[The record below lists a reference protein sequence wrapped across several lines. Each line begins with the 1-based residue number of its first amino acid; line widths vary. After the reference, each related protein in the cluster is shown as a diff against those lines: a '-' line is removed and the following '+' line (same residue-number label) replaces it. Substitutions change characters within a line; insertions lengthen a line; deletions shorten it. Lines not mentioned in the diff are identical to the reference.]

1 MSKGVALVVGCSG
14 FVGSH
19 VTKAL
24 LQRGFSVRGACR
36 NPGLTRAKFEGSWA
50 CADNQSLELTEF
62 SLPEDGSPAPE
73 EILDKLVEDV
83 VGVFMC
89 VGHEKQEPTTIDF
102 MVNAA
107 LSVLKAA
114 KKSNSKPPVVLT
126 SSTGSTNLPE
136 AAAGAIKN
144 EAEFWSDPVK
154 QKSAGKFSPA
164 AKTLMEIKALEFVG
178 RNQQNQVVDEEAAS
192 SSPRLCIFNPSLI
205 LGAKLDSGE
214 LKGNGLPWFARIV
227 KGEAM
232 TKEIPNDSMSIIS
245 VSDLALLH
253 VACLEDETA
262 SGRYFGVYQ
271 SWEWEGILNAVKKQV
286 PDYQLPVKNFTESNP
301 VTKFDNSRR
310 DALLKNAF
318 GEDFKLKNLDEILEE
333 TISYLKKSGNL

>member
-1 MSKGVALVVGCSG
+1 MSKGVVLVVGCSG

-24 LQRGFSVRGACR
+24 LLRGFSVRGACR
-36 NPGLTRAKFEGSWA
+36 IPGQTRAKFENSWPLTP
-50 CADNQSLELTEF
+50 NQILELVEF
-62 SLPEDGSPAPE
+62 SLPLDGSAAPE
-73 EILDKLVEDV
+73 ETLDKLVEDV

-89 VGHEKQEPTTIDF
+89 VGHEKQEPATIDF

-107 LSVLKAA
+107 LSVLKAV
-114 KKSNSKPPVVLT
+114 KKRKSKIPVVLT

-136 AAAGAIKN
+136 AAAGALKN
-144 EAEFWSDPVK
+144 EAEFWSDPAK

-178 RNQQNQVVDEEAAS
+178 RNKHNQVVDEETAS
-192 SSPRLCIFNPSLI
+192 SSPRLCIINPSLI
-205 LGAKLDSGE
+205 LGARLDPGE

-253 VACLEDETA
+253 VACLEDESA
-262 SGRYFGVYQ
+262 SGRYFGVVQ
-271 SWEWEGILNAVKKQV
+271 SWNWEEILNAVKKQV
-286 PDYQLPVKNFTESNP
+286 PDYQLPTKSFTESNP
-301 VTKFDNSRR
+301 VTQFDNSRR
-310 DALLKNAF
+310 DALLKNAY
-318 GEDFKLKNLDEILEE
+318 GEDFKLKHLDLILEE

>member
-1 MSKGVALVVGCSG
+1 MSKGVALVIGCTG

-36 NPGLTRAKFEGSWA
+36 NPGEAKSKFGDSWVCGS
-50 CADNQSLELTEF
+50 NQTLELVEF
-62 SLPEDGSPAPE
+62 SLPVDGSPAQPE
-73 EILDKLVEDV
+73 VLENLVDGV

-89 VGHEKQEPTTIDF
+89 VGHEKQEPATIDF
-102 MVNAA
+102 MVNAG

-114 KKSNSKPPVVLT
+114 KKGKVPVILT

-136 AAAGAIKN
+136 AKPGSVKN
-144 EAEFWSDPVK
+144 EIDFWSDPAI
-154 QKSAGKFSPA
+154 QKAAGKFSPA

-178 RNQQNQVVDEEAAS
+178 RNRQNKILDQDAALYG
-192 SSPRLCIFNPSLI
+192 PRLCIINPSLI
-205 LGAKLDSGE
+205 LGPRLDSGE

-232 TKEIPNDSMSIIS
+232 VNEIPNDSMSIIS

-253 VACLEDETA
+253 IACLEDQTA
-262 SGRYFGVYQ
+262 SGRYFGVVQ
-271 SWEWEGILNAVKKQV
+271 SWCWEEILSAVKRQV
-286 PDYQLPVKNFTESNP
+286 SGYQIPPKNFKESNP

-310 DALLKNAF
+310 DALLTAAF
-318 GEDFKLKNLDEILEE
+318 GEDFKLKDLDEIMKE
-333 TISYLKKSGNL
+333 TITYLKDSGNI